1 MGASYCT
8 RDNRVSLYGKVIS
21 MKQTSN
27 GMWVKHFGRVG
38 VVEAANSGHAI
49 VRFPSSDGFPFP
61 TQTVVKV
68 TDLKRYKKAAP
79 VADSYEAAP
88 F

>member
-1 MGASYCT
+1 
-8 RDNRVSLYGKVIS
+8 

-38 VVEAANSGHAI
+38 IVEVANSDHAV

-61 TQTVVKV
+61 MQTVVKV
-68 TDLKRYKKAAP
+68 TDLKRYKKPAP